1 MSTPTLEIWC
11 NGLHLIVLL
20 ATGLI
25 TISRA
30 KEIAEDPGLV
40 GMYFSYA
47 ALWGQ
52 FATVTLG
59 VGISLLSNLTSLERL
74 LEYKLGDLPQ
84 EPAWKLKSDPDIGTW
99 PKAGDV
105 HFKNVCLRYRPGLPL
120 ALENFQL
127 EIQSG
132 ERLGVVGRTGAGKS
146 SITSALFRLVDCES
160 GCILINGKDISQ
172 LGLHTLRRA
181 ISMIPQ
187 EPIIMHGTVKY
198 NLDPFST
205 CSDKA
210 LEQALRTCG
219 LPASVTLDS
228 KAGDAAGVGLSA
240 GEKQLLTFGR
250 TLLQDSRIVVMDEPT
265 ASVDLQ
271 TDRLVQATAKT
282 AFAGRT
288 MVVIAHRLDT
298 VMSCDRLA
306 VMESGRLAEIGRPKD
321 LASDSRSHVAH
332 LLRAAN
338 DETSPEAVE
347 IVMQKPEP
355 AAAEFIPAQVGTFK
369 QLRALAS
376 NCTALN
382 PCFPVT
388 LFPSAGR

>member
-1 MSTPTLEIWC
+1 
-11 NGLHLIVLL
+11 
-20 ATGLI
+20 
-25 TISRA
+25 
-30 KEIAEDPGLV
+30 
-40 GMYFSYA
+40 
-47 ALWGQ
+47 
-52 FATVTLG
+52 
-59 VGISLLSNLTSLERL
+59 
-74 LEYKLGDLPQ
+74 LEYKLGKLPQ
-84 EPAWKLKSDPDIGTW
+84 EPAWLLDSDPDQGAW

-105 HFKNVCLRYRPGLPL
+105 YFKKVCLRYRPGLPL
-120 ALENFQL
+120 ALENLQL

-146 SITSALFRLVDCES
+146 SITSALFRLVECES
-160 GCILINGKDISQ
+160 GCIMINGKDISK

-187 EPIIMHGTVKY
+187 EPIVMNGTVKY
-198 NLDPFST
+198 NLDPFSIR
-205 CSDKA
+205 SDKE
-210 LEQALRTCG
+210 LEHALRTCG
-219 LPASVTLDS
+219 LPASVTLES
-228 KAGDAAGVGLSA
+228 KAGDASGVGLSA

-271 TDRLVQATAKT
+271 TDRMVQATAKT

-306 VMESGRLAEIGRPKD
+306 VIEAGHLAEIGRPRD
-321 LASDSRSHVAH
+321 LASNSSSHVAH

-347 IVMQKPEP
+347 LVLPQPEP
-355 AAAEFIPAQVGTFK
+355 TAPIELYEVTPAQVVTLK

-376 NCTALN
+376 SCAAFN
-382 PCFPVT
+382 PCIPATIF
-388 LFPSAGR
+388 SAEAR